1 MELEELKQKWVILS
15 KEVEKQKI
23 INQKLMDNVV
33 NQKLKGLISYNWFGL
48 IFSLFAISF
57 IIYTD
62 ITIGIPEITIYLY
75 IGVIAIV
82 LSMIFNIYNFRILL
96 KAKSYNQDLISA
108 EKTILKYRKNTINS
122 YICAYVTVIPY
133 MGYFFILFNPALIST
148 KLLWFIILIFLGA
161 LAFTVIELRWN
172 MGKIKNLQKSIEEL
186 KEFEK
191 ED

>member
-1 MELEELKQKWVILS
+1 MELEELKQKWDILS

-33 NQKLKGLISYNWFGL
+33 NQKLKGLISYNWFGIAL
-48 IFSLFAISF
+48 SILVIPFVYYLGKRSGLSDLTYIYIGLAGVIIFMIWGIFS
-57 IIYTD
+57 
-62 ITIGIPEITIYLY
+62 
-75 IGVIAIV
+75 
-82 LSMIFNIYNFRILL
+82 FRILL

-108 EKTILKYRKNTINS
+108 EKTIIKYRKNTTLS
-122 YICAYVTVIPY
+122 YLCQYIFIIPY
-133 MGYFFILFNPALIST
+133 LVYCLFTFKQLFISAGT
-148 KLLWFIILIFLGA
+148 LWVTILVFLGA

-172 MGKIKNLQKSIEEL
+172 MGKIKTLQKSISEL

>member
-1 MELEELKQKWVILS
+1 MELEELKQKWDILS

-48 IFSLFAISF
+48 ALSILVIPFVYYLGKRSGLSDLTYIYIGLAGVIIFMIWGIFS
-57 IIYTD
+57 
-62 ITIGIPEITIYLY
+62 
-75 IGVIAIV
+75 
-82 LSMIFNIYNFRILL
+82 FRIIL

-108 EKTILKYRKNTINS
+108 EKTIIKYRKSTSLS
-122 YICAYVTVIPY
+122 YLCQYIFIIPY
-133 MGYFFILFNPALIST
+133 LVYCLFTFKQYFISAGTLWVTILV
-148 KLLWFIILIFLGA
+148 FLGA
-161 LAFTVIELRWN
+161 LAITVIELRWN
-172 MGKIKNLQKSIEEL
+172 MGKIKTLQKSISEL